1 MKTKYICVA
10 ICLLTC
16 LSIYTI
22 YRSNN
27 TVINEL
33 IMDIVSRSF
42 YLSIKQKI
50 ASSIPLNNFM
60 IYNLPEGLWVY
71 CATLLS
77 KDYYLKVSRLNI
89 RLVFL
94 PLLYAV
100 MLEFLQLLHI
110 TNGQFDGMDISISI
124 LFWIAACKSFKSQ
137 HQEENIL
144 NNTSSTSLLCL
155 SIYCIVYLSHVNI
168 Y

>member
-1 MKTKYICVA
+1 MA
-10 ICLLTC
+10 ICLLAC
-16 LSIYTI
+16 FSIYSI

-33 IMDIVSRSF
+33 IMDIVSRSA
-42 YLSIKQKI
+42 YMSIKQKI
-50 ASSIPLNNFM
+50 ASSMPLNNFI

-71 CATLLS
+71 CATLVS
-77 KDYYLKVSRLNI
+77 KDYYLKFRRLNI

-110 TNGQFDGMDISISI
+110 TNGQFDGVDISTSI
-124 LFWIAACKSFKSQ
+124 LFWILACKSFKSQ
-137 HQEENIL
+137 YQEENIA
-144 NNTSSTSLLCL
+144 NNTSLTPILCL
-155 SIYCIVYLSHVNI
+155 SIYCIVYLSHVNTN
-168 Y
+168 